1 MVKLKMVIRSAKRPI
16 KHIPSSNANP
26 TAKGFH
32 WRAAIFFVVVFAAEG
47 EQKPDEKN
55 SPLQWK
61 PLSRRVSVADL
72 GCSSLWTR
80 IMLLVRVRVR
90 VIFKMIF

>member
-1 MVKLKMVIRSAKRPI
+1 MAIRSAKRPI

-47 EQKPDEKN
+47 EQKPDEKKRAL
-55 SPLQWK
+55 PMETL
-61 PLSRRVSVADL
+61 VA
-72 GCSSLWTR
+72 
-80 IMLLVRVRVR
+80 
-90 VIFKMIF
+90 